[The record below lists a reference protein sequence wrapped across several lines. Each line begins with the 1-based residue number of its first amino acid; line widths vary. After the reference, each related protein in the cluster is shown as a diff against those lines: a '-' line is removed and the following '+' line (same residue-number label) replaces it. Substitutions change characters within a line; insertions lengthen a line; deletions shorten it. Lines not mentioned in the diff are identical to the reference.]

1 MQQNENQHDNEERR
15 KKTLVIIGILVVL
28 AAIIFV
34 IALLADRTDA
44 STDDGEAVLI
54 TPDHIEQISD
64 EVSDHVLDTISQ
76 DVLADFIRQ
85 AITEELTEGTLYE
98 LIEDGEI
105 EVAAINKDELRTMI
119 LQLLAELE
127 ISGDGVL
134 TEDQK
139 KYIRLVIE
147 QVLGDSLSTI
157 SVTQLLTDEERKQL
171 EEQLK
176 KELSQMLKNQIENSA
191 FRLTDK
197 ELETL
202 KKDPDFQNMISQMVS
217 NITQQQLEQLKA
229 DIIAELEKNTNTS
242 SGGSDYLTKDDIKDI
257 QEQVLKKANQE
268 TLKQIESLTA
278 KINEVKLSVSTLI
291 KQIKEL
297 KVMDKQHSADIK
309 KMQSSITNINTSI
322 NHINSVTKQLTD
334 AVDIASAHL
343 EKVTGSGSEIQSSSV
358 STADMTIAEFVDILA
373 GNDQVYTGAIQE
385 LNQIIKQLKEENAK
399 KDDAFDKSLKE
410 LEGSLDENGRDLE
423 KTKEEL
429 KKSDE
434 EMKKDLQKQTEELK
448 KQLEQESKAREDA
461 DKEESRARE
470 DADKEESRAR
480 EDADKEIQSQ
490 IDDTNELIGDK
501 EDSGKVEGDTIFQ
514 KIGSIIRILSI
525 DGIEGLFRALQN
537 VGGAQT
543 LEEGVDHLNTD
554 LLDARVRVGELEK
567 EKWYSD
573 ITLLARHQENV
584 EDYGY
589 QENGAAYVYQIPLV
603 TQEDQIDLS
612 ADDTS
617 VVVDFK
623 QPDRLPSN
631 VAFSTNENSLLIIFA
646 NRPTRNIHITTIHV
660 YKEKR

>member
-297 KVMDKQHSADIK
+297 KVMDKQHSA
-309 KMQSSITNINTSI
+309 
-322 NHINSVTKQLTD
+322 VTKQLTD

>member
-28 AAIIFV
+28 AAIILV

-64 EVSDHVLDTISQ
+64 EVSDQVLDTISQ
-76 DVLADFIRQ
+76 DVLADLIRQ

-105 EVAAINKDELRTMI
+105 EIAAISKDELRAMI

-191 FRLTDK
+191 YRLTDK
-197 ELETL
+197 ELEML
-202 KKDPDFQNMISQMVS
+202 KRDPDFQNMISQMVS
-217 NITQQQLEQLKA
+217 NITQKQLEQLKA

-242 SGGSDYLTKDDIKDI
+242 SKGSDYLTKDDIKDI

-297 KVMDKQHSADIK
+297 KVMDQQHSADIK

-322 NHINSVTKQLTD
+322 NHINSVTKQLTA

-434 EMKKDLQKQTEELK
+434 EIKKDLQKQTEELK

-461 DKEESRARE
+461 DKEESKTRE

-573 ITLLARHQENV
+573 ITLLARHQENA

-612 ADDTS
+612 AEDTS
-617 VVVDFK
+617 IVVDFK
-623 QPDRLPSN
+623 QPDKLPSN
-631 VAFSTNENSLLIIFA
+631 VAFSTNENSLLITFA

>member
-28 AAIIFV
+28 AAIILV

-64 EVSDHVLDTISQ
+64 EVSDQVLDTISQ

-105 EVAAINKDELRTMI
+105 EVAAISKDELRVMI

-191 FRLTDK
+191 YRLTDK
-197 ELETL
+197 ELEML
-202 KKDPDFQNMISQMVS
+202 KRDPDFQNMISQMVS
-217 NITQQQLEQLKA
+217 NITQKQLEQLKA

-242 SGGSDYLTKDDIKDI
+242 SKGSDYLTKDDIKDI

-297 KVMDKQHSADIK
+297 KVMDQQHSADIK

-322 NHINSVTKQLTD
+322 NHINSVTKQLTA

-434 EMKKDLQKQTEELK
+434 EIKKDLQKQTEELK

-461 DKEESRARE
+461 DKEESKTRE

-573 ITLLARHQENV
+573 ITLLARHQENA

-603 TQEDQIDLS
+603 TQDDQIDLS
-612 ADDTS
+612 AEDTS
-617 VVVDFK
+617 IVVDFK
-623 QPDRLPSN
+623 QPDKLPSN
-631 VAFSTNENSLLIIFA
+631 VAFSTNENSLLITFA

>member
-28 AAIIFV
+28 AAIILV

-64 EVSDHVLDTISQ
+64 EVSDQVLDTISQ

-105 EVAAINKDELRTMI
+105 EVAAISKDELRAMI

-147 QVLGDSLSTI
+147 QVLGDSLNTI

-191 FRLTDK
+191 YRLTDK
-197 ELETL
+197 ELEML
-202 KKDPDFQNMISQMVS
+202 KRDPDFQNMISQMVS
-217 NITQQQLEQLKA
+217 NITQKQLEQLKA

-242 SGGSDYLTKDDIKDI
+242 SKGSDYLTKDDIKDI

-297 KVMDKQHSADIK
+297 KVMDQQHSADIK

-322 NHINSVTKQLTD
+322 NHINSVTKQLTA
-334 AVDIASAHL
+334 AVNIASAHL

-434 EMKKDLQKQTEELK
+434 EIKKDLQNQTEELK

-461 DKEESRARE
+461 DKEESKTRE

-573 ITLLARHQENV
+573 ITLLARHQENA

-589 QENGAAYVYQIPLV
+589 QENGEAYVYQIPLV
-603 TQEDQIDLS
+603 TQDDQIDLS
-612 ADDTS
+612 AEDTS

-623 QPDRLPSN
+623 QPDKLPSN
-631 VAFSTNENSLLIIFA
+631 VAFSTNENSLLITFA